1 MGSGRLAR
9 RRPARERKQMERI
22 LKKRYD
28 LRRRHE
34 RARQKVKGSAERPRL
49 AVFRSLRN
57 ISVQFVDDI
66 AGRTVLAL
74 STDSADFGKDVYG
87 GNAKAAEKLGTM
99 AAEKAK
105 AAGISAV
112 VFDRGG
118 RKYHGRVK
126 ALADAARKAG
136 LKF

>member
-1 MGSGRLAR
+1 
-9 RRPARERKQMERI
+9 MERI
-22 LKKRYD
+22 SKKRYD

-34 RARQKVKGSAERPRL
+34 RARQKIKGSAERPRL
-49 AVFRSLRN
+49 AVHRSLRN
-57 ISVQFVDDI
+57 ISVQFVDDV
-66 AGRTVLAL
+66 AGRTLLAL
-74 STDSADFGKDVYG
+74 STDTAAFGEGAYG
-87 GNAKAAEKLGTM
+87 GNIKAAEKLGAM
-99 AAEKAK
+99 AAEQAK

-126 ALADAARKAG
+126 ALADAARKGG

>member
-1 MGSGRLAR
+1 
-9 RRPARERKQMERI
+9 MERI

-28 LRRRHE
+28 LQRRHE
-34 RARQKVKGSAERPRL
+34 RSRRRIMGCAERPRM
-49 AVFRSLRN
+49 AVFRSLKN
-57 ISVQFVDDI
+57 ISVQFVDDA
-66 AGRTVLAL
+66 AGKTLFAL
-74 STDSADFGKDVYG
+74 STLMADFPKDVYG
-87 GNAKAAEKLGTM
+87 GNVKAAEQLGKM

-105 AAGISAV
+105 AQGIETI